1 MTHGPNRGPQPEREF
16 AMSATILSTNAVRA
30 AYEASA
36 TLLLKWATAYD
47 TVRADLAHGATLREV
62 ADDWKSAGIKPA
74 NKDSVSDMAE
84 AARLTDAGEA
94 YWAAV
99 SAILGEGTVLLP
111 HELIGRARKARGMTY
126 VRATLNALRNV
137 IGEDVEADA
146 DAILTVVTKVV
157 RSLAAAKREVPKD
170 DTTDDTTEDVTEDS
184 DATEA
189 DDAPATGERTPDA
202 MLAALAG
209 PTVALRDMLD
219 NDAQYDAAR
228 MDAWLTEVA
237 AIARL
242 HKGIMAARSAA

>member
-1 MTHGPNRGPQPEREF
+1 
-16 AMSATILSTNAVRA
+16 MSATILSTTAVRA

-62 ADDWKSAGIKPA
+62 ADDWKAAGIKPA

-137 IGEDVEADA
+137 IGEEVEADE

-170 DTTDDTTEDVTEDS
+170 DTADEVTTGEVEGEGDGE
-184 DATEA
+184 
-189 DDAPATGERTPDA
+189 DAPATGERTPDA

-209 PTVALRDMLD
+209 PTVALRDMMD
-219 NDAQYDAAR
+219 DDATYDVAR

-242 HKGIMAARSAA
+242 HKGIMAARKVA

>member
-1 MTHGPNRGPQPEREF
+1 
-16 AMSATILSTNAVRA
+16 MSATILSTTAVRA

-137 IGEDVEADA
+137 IGEDVEADD

-170 DTTDDTTEDVTEDS
+170 DATDDTSDDVTEDVTEG
-184 DATEA
+184 
-189 DDAPATGERTPDA
+189 DDAPEGDVPATGERTPDA

-219 NDAQYDAAR
+219 DDAQYDAAR